1 MKKYIY
7 LYISLASFLIAACN
21 TSKNSAAINED
32 KSLLSAVKKLDK
44 DPANE
49 NLKNSVISLYN
60 STSKIHLDKIEVYNT
75 LTEPTKWDKLIKEYN
90 VLNNLAAY
98 VTNSKIAFN
107 IIKAPVYNNEILAA
121 KQMGAQVYYD
131 LGVENLKAGDKQS
144 SRSAYYAF
152 KKANEF
158 VPGYKDL
165 RQQMAVAYQNSIIK
179 VVINPVRDFSYYS
192 NRTSWN
198 TFGNNFNY
206 DFFQRNLVRD
216 LGGYNSKKASALFY
230 TDMEA
235 ARENIN
241 PDWEIDLTW
250 VDLYIPEPA
259 TNRYT
264 RNVSRQI
271 QTGSD
276 TSGKAIYQTV
286 YATLDIVKRYFNAT
300 GDMEVRII
308 DVNERKTITTNRF
321 TSRFNWQEEYAT
333 YSGDSRALSNNEYAL
348 LNNNSYRI
356 PRKEDILDR
365 IAEDIFPQVK
375 SRISSAVQW

>member
-7 LYISLASFLIAACN
+7 IYISLAAFLFTAC
-21 TSKNSAAINED
+21 TTLKNNASISED

-44 DPANE
+44 NPDNE

-60 STSKIHLDKIEVYNT
+60 TAAKIHLDKIEVYNT
-75 LTEPTKWDKLIKEYN
+75 LTEPTKWDKIVKEYN
-90 VLNNLAAY
+90 VLNNLAALIS
-98 VTNSKIAFN
+98 NSKVAYN
-107 IIKAPVYNNEILAA
+107 IIKAPVFTNEILAA

-131 LGVENLKAGDKQS
+131 FGVESLKAGDKQS
-144 SRSAYYAF
+144 SRSAFYAF

-192 NRTSWN
+192 NRTNWN

-216 LGGYNSKKASALFY
+216 LGGNYNKKASALFY

-250 VDLYIPEPA
+250 IDLYIPEPA

-264 RNVSRQI
+264 RNVSKQI

-276 TSGKAIYQTV
+276 TSGKALYQTV

-300 GDMEVRII
+300 GEMEVKIM
-308 DVNERKTITTNRF
+308 DVNERKIITTNRF
-321 TSRFNWQEEYAT
+321 TSRFNWEEEYAT

-375 SRISSAVQW
+375 SRITSAVQW

>member
-1 MKKYIY
+1 MKKYLPFI
-7 LYISLASFLIAACN
+7 FCFIAACS
-21 TSKNSAAINED
+21 TSKNSGTISED
-32 KSLLSAVKKLDK
+32 KTLLIAVKKLDK

-49 NLKNSVISLYN
+49 MFKNNVISLYN
-60 STSKIHLDKIEVYNT
+60 SATKIHLDKIEVYST
-75 LTEPTKWDKLIKEYN
+75 LTEATKWDKIIKEYT
-90 VLNNLAAY
+90 VLNNLSFSISNSRAASTI
-98 VTNSKIAFN
+98 V
-107 IIKAPVYNNEILAA
+107 KAPTYNNEILIA
-121 KQMGAQVYYD
+121 KQSGAQNYYELGLAD
-131 LGVENLKAGDKQS
+131 LKEGDKQS
-144 SRSAYYAF
+144 ARSAYYSF

-165 RQQMAVAYQNSIIK
+165 RQQIAIAYQNSIIK
-179 VVINPVRDFSYYS
+179 VVINPVRDYSYYS
-192 NRTSWN
+192 NRAGWN

-216 LGGYNSKKASALFY
+216 LGGSYNKKANALFY
-230 TDMEA
+230 TDREA
-235 ARENIN
+235 SRENVN

-259 TNRYT
+259 SSRYT

-271 QTGSD
+271 QSGSD
-276 TSGKAIYQTV
+276 TAGKPIYQTV
-286 YATLDIVKRYFNAT
+286 YATLDIVRKYFNAT
-300 GDMEVRII
+300 GDMEVRIMDI
-308 DVNERKTITTNRF
+308 HERRTITTNRY

-333 YSGDSRALSNNEYAL
+333 YSGDSRALGNNEYAM

>member
-1 MKKYIY
+1 ME
-7 LYISLASFLIAACN
+7 F
-21 TSKNSAAINED
+21 
-32 KSLLSAVKKLDK
+32 
-44 DPANE
+44 
-49 NLKNSVISLYN
+49 
-60 STSKIHLDKIEVYNT
+60 
-75 LTEPTKWDKLIKEYN
+75 
-90 VLNNLAAY
+90 
-98 VTNSKIAFN
+98 
-107 IIKAPVYNNEILAA
+107 
-121 KQMGAQVYYD
+121 
-131 LGVENLKAGDKQS
+131 ENLKAGDKQS
-144 SRSAYYAF
+144 SRSAYYSF

-264 RNVSRQI
+264 RNVSKQI